1 MKWSFQN
8 KTLYLPQYDLS
19 LADFGNILGLD
30 NSDEN
35 ANRTE
40 PVFLENFKPSRK
52 RNPIRSNLL
61 AVN

>member
-8 KTLYLPQYDLS
+8 KTLYLPQGDLS
-19 LADFGNILGLD
+19 LADFGNILGLG

-40 PVFLENFKPSRK
+40 PVFLENFKSSRK